1 MPTPTQ
7 QPSTQAFLDIFDI
20 TNDMIIMSDGAASMV
35 LSVSAMNFGLLS
47 EDEQDATIYAYAAL
61 LNSLSFPVE
70 IVISSQPKDVT
81 KYLKYIQDQEEQTP
95 NKLYQRRLQEY
106 RLFVESLV
114 QEQNVLDKK
123 FYIVIPLSAIEMG
136 LSAQSVMP
144 GSKAKPLTSYE
155 KNFIIEKAA
164 TNLFPRRD
172 HVIDQLA
179 RIGLYSRQL
188 TTQELI
194 QMLYASYN
202 PESFEGQ
209 KVTDTNSYTTPLV
222 QAQLQGGYVMAD
234 QTATPPNINPAGDV
248 AQPTIDTTTP
258 PTQTPPT
265 PTPAPPMPAPTQPT
279 PTAGFTTPPD
289 MGTQPPAPLG
299 MPQSPSTTQAPTAG
313 VLENASIV
321 PPVTPPPTSPM
332 TAIAPP
338 AVNPPEEQSTI
349 NQTLGD
355 LGAQPIN
362 TAPAQPPTQA

>member
-1 MPTPTQ
+1 MSTPTQ
-7 QPSTQAFLDIFDI
+7 QPTTQTFLDIFDI

-81 KYLKYIQDQEEQTP
+81 TYLHYVQDQEEQTV
-95 NKLYQRRLQEY
+95 NQLYKKRLQEY

-114 QEQNVLDKK
+114 QEQNVLDKR
-123 FYIVIPLSAIEMG
+123 FYIVIPLSAVEMG

-144 GSKAKPLTSYE
+144 GAKAKPLTSYE
-155 KNFIIEKAA
+155 KNFIIEKAT

-202 PESFEGQ
+202 PESYEGQ

-222 QAQLQGGYVMAD
+222 QAQIQGGYVMAD
-234 QTATPPNINPAGDV
+234 QTATPPITPTMPQGSMTDPVQTPAVNPGV
-248 AQPTIDTTTP
+248 TTPTDMSTTTP
-258 PTQTPPT
+258 MQPVVPPGQ
-265 PTPAPPMPAPTQPT
+265 PVVAESPAMNQPMPAPTQPT
-279 PTAGFTTPPD
+279 TAPVSPVVA
-289 MGTQPPAPLG
+289 PPAP
-299 MPQSPSTTQAPTAG
+299 MTPQAPSVAQ
-313 VLENASIV
+313 
-321 PPVTPPPTSPM
+321 
-332 TAIAPP
+332 
-338 AVNPPEEQSTI
+338 PEEQTTI
-349 NQTLGD
+349 NQTLGAI
-355 LGAQPIN
+355 GEQPFSPMGN
-362 TAPAQPPTQA
+362 TPTQPQA